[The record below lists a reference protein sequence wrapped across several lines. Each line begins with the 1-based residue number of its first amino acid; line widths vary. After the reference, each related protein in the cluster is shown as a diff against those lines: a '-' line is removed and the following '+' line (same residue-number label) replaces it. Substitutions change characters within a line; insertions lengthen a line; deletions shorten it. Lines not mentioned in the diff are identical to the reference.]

1 MRPWQDGH
9 GSRWESTDQLFPP
22 PGSGGGGGGG
32 GAIRRADLLFGLPV
46 LHSSSRCSPKLLDL
60 HSTVKLNITNFV
72 DIISQPNNLMCILR
86 VCSISTELRRIF
98 KSQRVMDSAEGNL
111 CVAQASAQLR
121 RGCAVK
127 ISLKAAIR
135 MGPSQP
141 GSISLS
147 LLPPPPTTFQHAL
160 TKHSSLPL

>member
-9 GSRWESTDQLFPP
+9 GSRWESTDQLFPS
-22 PGSGGGGGGG
+22 GSGGGGGGG

-72 DIISQPNNLMCILR
+72 DIISQPNNLMFILR

-111 CVAQASAQLR
+111 CFTGFCSAE
-121 RGCAVK
+121 GGGDAVK

-141 GSISLS
+141 GSIPLS
-147 LLPPPPTTFQHAL
+147 LLPPPPATFQHAL
-160 TKHSSLPL
+160 TKYSSLRL